1 MIVVSENKVVF
12 SEVERM
18 LHALYD
24 GDKAYD
30 DSVVVLG
37 YNVAKYLPMHLRKRY
52 PGKKI
57 IVYQLEQMF
66 DSSKWAWGNA
76 PRTPQQAHSAN
87 WLVNA
92 DEIWEYDL
100 SNMEWMVRHRFKP
113 VYRPMVFCDALK
125 DIEPKD
131 KDIDILFY
139 GFPTPRRM
147 SILGGLMANTWN
159 SYSTV
164 WATGVSGDKLKDMI
178 ARSKVILNV
187 HSFVDGCRQEQ
198 VRMFYPV
205 INGACVISE
214 RSPHNEFGKAIVECS
229 ANKLVGTVQHVLD
242 NGLWKDVGM
251 NAPEVYRKHC
261 EERKK

>member
-24 GDKAYD
+24 VDTAYD

-37 YNVAKYLPMHLRKRY
+37 YNVAKYLPMHLRKKY

-66 DSSKWAWGNA
+66 DSSKWAWGDK
-76 PRTPQQAHSAN
+76 PRTPQQVHSAN

-113 VYRPMVFCDALK
+113 VYHPMVFCDALK

-147 SILGGLMANTWN
+147 SIFGSFMANTWN

-164 WATGVSGDKLKDMI
+164 WATGISGDKLKDMI

-214 RSPHNEFGKAIVECS
+214 RSPHNEFGKAIVECP